1 MAAAEAMAEARLVM
15 PAILGI
21 VMLMLL
27 LAEAGEDT
35 ELLLMHFS
43 MWPLSTSRRLN
54 LRPHSWQG

>member
-43 MWPLSTSRRLN
+43 MCSLST
-54 LRPHSWQG
+54 